1 MNIGENLRNSLKGM
15 FRNRL
20 RTFLTLLGII
30 IGVFS
35 VITLTSIGEG
45 VKRQVTS
52 QVESLGANLIYVMPG
67 KISLKPGRGQNR
79 RSRLGIET
87 NQFSTAQST
96 LTYDDVLALKNQRT
110 ISAATGFFSGI
121 DRLDKLKLM
130 VSTLGVDEDYSK
142 ISTQTLKYGRFFTK
156 KERLE
161 KARVAVLA
169 YQANREIFAGAKS
182 IGRSFTLN
190 GKDYRVAGVLAY
202 KKPQNFGPATEDLNT
217 RIYLPITEM
226 MDRNPVKNIQQIYL
240 KTKTAVQ
247 VAPAEKAIRAVL
259 KKRHNLEDF
268 SVFKQQDMLNAI
280 NNIIGILTAALG
292 GIAAISLVVGGIGIM
307 NIMLVSVKERTRE
320 IGVRKA
326 LGAKYR
332 DILIQFLIEAVVLS
346 LLGGVFGLLAG
357 LMGSR
362 LIPTLFP
369 QVHTAISPLAVGVS
383 LLFAVLVGVFF
394 GVYPAA
400 LAARLDPIEALRSE

>member
-1 MNIGENLRNSLKGM
+1 M

-20 RTFLTLLGII
+20 RTFLTLLGVI

-67 KISLKPGRGQNR
+67 KVTFNPSQGQNR
-79 RSRLGIET
+79 RSRLGIEI
-87 NQFSTAQST
+87 NRFGAAVST
-96 LTYDDVLALKNQRT
+96 LTYDDVLALKTQRN
-110 ISAATGFFSGI
+110 ILAATGIYSGV

-130 VSTLGVDEDYSK
+130 VSTLGVDEGYSK
-142 ISTQTLKYGRFFTK
+142 ITTQTLKYGRFFTK
-156 KERLE
+156 KELRE

-169 YQANREIFAGAKS
+169 FQANREIFAGKKS
-182 IGRSFTLN
+182 IGDNFTLN
-190 GKDYRVAGVLAY
+190 GKDYRVVGLLRY
-202 KKPQNFGPATEDLNT
+202 KKPQSFGPATEDLNT
-217 RIYLPITEM
+217 RIYLPVTEM
-226 MDRNPVKNIQQIYL
+226 LGRNPVKTIQQIYL
-240 KTKTAVQ
+240 KTDTAAQ
-247 VAPAEKAIRAVL
+247 VSSAEKAIRAVL
-259 KKRHNLEDF
+259 KKRHHREDF

-326 LGAKYR
+326 VGAKYR
-332 DILIQFLIEAVVLS
+332 DIMTQFLIEAVVLS
-346 LLGGVFGLLAG
+346 LLGGLFGLFAG
-357 LMGSR
+357 LLGSR

-383 LLFAVLVGVFF
+383 LLFAVLVGIFF

>member
-1 MNIGENLRNSLKGM
+1 M

-20 RTFLTLLGII
+20 RTFLTLLGVI

-67 KISLKPGRGQNR
+67 KVTFNPSQGQNR
-79 RSRLGIET
+79 RSRLGIEI
-87 NQFSTAQST
+87 NRFGAAVST
-96 LTYDDVLALKNQRT
+96 LTYDDVLALKTQRN
-110 ISAATGFFSGI
+110 ILAATGIYSGV

-130 VSTLGVDEDYSK
+130 VSTLGVDEGYSK
-142 ISTQTLKYGRFFTK
+142 ITTQTLKYGRFFTK
-156 KERLE
+156 KELRE

-169 YQANREIFAGAKS
+169 FQANREIFAGKKS
-182 IGRSFTLN
+182 IGDNFTLN
-190 GKDYRVAGVLAY
+190 GKDYRVVGLLRY
-202 KKPQNFGPATEDLNT
+202 KKPQSFGPATEDLNT
-217 RIYLPITEM
+217 RIYLPVTEM
-226 MDRNPVKNIQQIYL
+226 LGRNPVKTIQQIYL
-240 KTKTAVQ
+240 KTDTVAQ
-247 VAPAEKAIRAVL
+247 VSSAEKAIRAVL
-259 KKRHNLEDF
+259 KKRHHLEDF

-326 LGAKYR
+326 VGAKYR
-332 DILIQFLIEAVVLS
+332 DIMTQFLIEAVVLS
-346 LLGGVFGLLAG
+346 LLGGLFGLFAG
-357 LMGSR
+357 LLGSR

-383 LLFAVLVGVFF
+383 LLFAVLVGIFF